1 MSFLGYPDLNPTQ
14 KINIKEMTKNS
25 EILNKIPYTILE
37 SEEPQRTLLYNI
49 WCRCHTEKNNAFI
62 TTIGSTGSG
71 KSYTNIYFGY
81 MLDVDK
87 DGNHLVEPDNII
99 FDPSKFVDAAYNP
112 THNGQFFMKDEIEMD
127 ANSRRS
133 FSRLNQIIGDVMST
147 IRYKRGIIFFNL
159 PSEQQLDVQVL
170 RLRFGNIECDKVAA
184 DGTHSIFKWEYIE
197 SSKKRDESKYNPAIR
212 RTKLFSFK
220 PINKQGYGVVRSKVE
235 YDFLKLYLP
244 VHLSKFRFLLKDYD
258 RRKDEYLKQKYDEF
272 KEELRKITNTD
283 NQEEL
288 LEKYLMTIDKQKELF
303 LVRGKPSITKIQK
316 EFKVPI
322 SKAKLIASEY
332 KGHNF
337 IAQEKK
343 EHKKERSDFLD
354 SLIKNK
360 KSLLD

>member
-1 MSFLGYPDLNPTQ
+1 MSFLGYPELANPIS
-14 KINIKEMTKNS
+14 KVNIKKFTTSSK
-25 EILNKIPYTILE
+25 ILNKIPYTILE
-37 SEEPQRTLLYNI
+37 SQEPQRTLLYNI
-49 WCRCHTEKNNAFI
+49 WARCHTEKNNSFI

-87 DGNHLVEPDNII
+87 EGNHLVEPSNII
-99 FDPSKFVDAAYNP
+99 FDPSEFVDAAYNP
-112 THNGQFFMKDEIEMD
+112 THIGQFRMKDEIEMD

-170 RLRFGNIECDKVAA
+170 RLRFGNIDCDKVAP

-197 SSKKRDESKYNPAIR
+197 SSKKRDDSKYNPPIK

-220 PINKQGYGVVRSKVE
+220 PINKPGYGVVRSKVE
-235 YDFLKLYLP
+235 YDYLKLYLP
-244 VHLSKFRFLLKDYD
+244 VQIPEFRFLLKDYD
-258 RRKDEYLKQKYDEF
+258 KRKNEYLKTKYDEF
-272 KEELRKITNTD
+272 REELKKISKSE

-288 LEKYLMTIDKQKELF
+288 LEKYLMTMDKQKDLF
-303 LVRGKPSITKIQK
+303 VVKGRPSIAKIQK
-316 EFKVPI
+316 EFKVTI
-322 SKAKLIASEY
+322 SKAKLIATEF
-332 KGHNF
+332 KGRLATHT
-337 IAQEKK
+337 KK
-343 EHKKERSDFLD
+343 EATKERSDFLD

-360 KSLLD
+360 KSLLK